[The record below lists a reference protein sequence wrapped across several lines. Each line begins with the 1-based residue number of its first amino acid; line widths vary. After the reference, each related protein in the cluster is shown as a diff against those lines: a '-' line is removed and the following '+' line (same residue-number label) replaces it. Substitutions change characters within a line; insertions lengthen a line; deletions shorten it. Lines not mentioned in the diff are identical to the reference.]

1 MEGTKV
7 KSFFRQIFLANSL
20 ANLATLFIGL
30 LIIIFVFL
38 QLSRFKGWGIAID
51 NAGRL
56 RFNSQWAKSSAYIY
70 YQKNCINKE
79 NAQDYLDR
87 IEKSQ
92 KIVFKSIDELKFGK
106 NGSKAISSVR
116 NPDAKRL
123 FNEIEEGYKEFFS
136 LIDNL
141 TKSCDANLIPKID
154 EVSEKILANAMELT
168 SFLANEDNKD
178 MNIMVVVIPL
188 LILLILVLS
197 FVSFIISRRTIRSSL
212 DEFFNKVILSLK
224 NLENGNFT
232 FKLTEEWGEFQPI
245 AVSINTVK
253 RVVEGLLNG
262 ILIGNKAINEVIKQE
277 KETIQEI
284 APITAQIQSLVE
296 RAKTVASELKELL
309 SFIESSNEGMKL
321 AISEIS
327 KNTHETADRAKL
339 VRSAATEMEQT
350 VLNLSRSMEKIRD
363 ITEIIR
369 DIADRTN
376 LLALNASIEAARAGE
391 SGKGF
396 AVVANEVKVLAKKVA
411 EFIGEIDKII
421 ERLFQEVKMVIE
433 KTERTKRLID
443 EVENATSTIAGAVE
457 EQSTVTRSI
466 VENTTQTRE
475 KSLDLIAEIEE
486 LAKVAD
492 KLTHISKDLNINSDI
507 LSEIS
512 STNQIA
518 ANLFETSKEALSD
531 EDLQKFSI
539 QALVNLG
546 ILGHINWKARFLDDA
561 NKGIIPGVERSP
573 KRCLLGRSMSLLEAK
588 LRGTPAEKALRE
600 LQEPHEKLHGLIGRF
615 EVEVDLKDKNS
626 IKRFIEESVLP
637 TFEEVM
643 KHLLDLKE
651 ACRRLR

>member
-123 FNEIEEGYKEFFS
+123 FNEIEEGYKELFS